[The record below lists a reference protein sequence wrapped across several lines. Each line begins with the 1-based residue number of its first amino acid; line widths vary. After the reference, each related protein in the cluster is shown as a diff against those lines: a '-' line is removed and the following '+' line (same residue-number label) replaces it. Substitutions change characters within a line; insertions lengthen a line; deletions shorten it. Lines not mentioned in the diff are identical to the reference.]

1 MDPLDALYGSTSTP
15 IFMMLNA
22 GSAGVINLIP
32 GAQAHF
38 TDLYRGLYESV
49 LPTLTPFQAET
60 LRNNIMS
67 WGWW

>member
-1 MDPLDALYGSTSTP
+1 MDSLDAIYGSTSNP
-15 IFMMLNA
+15 IIMMLNA

-32 GAQAHF
+32 GAQDHF
-38 TDLYRGLYESV
+38 TGVYRNIYETL

-60 LRNNIMS
+60 LRNNIIS